1 MRKPSVL
8 LVAGVLLL
16 ACACASKP
24 PPRPEVRLKLALEVI
39 SDPPKAEVKFHG
51 KPVGET
57 PTSVDVVTYDELEA
71 VVATSGDLAVVEK
84 RLRLLSPDK
93 AQLIFRFGTP
103 DQQSPL
109 ARTLGVQNVLIFD
122 YSEKVAFDVDRF
134 DLKPDALPILNTQAD
149 ILAVYFPHA
158 LIYVCGYTDSTGG
171 EEHNL
176 RLSLKRAQAVADYL
190 IARGIDKDRIR
201 IRGFGKDYPVETNA
215 TAAGRALNRRTEVIL
230 PQ

>member
-1 MRKPSVL
+1 MTKASLLLPVSAL
-8 LVAGVLLL
+8 LVSG
-16 ACACASKP
+16 ACASQP
-24 PPRPEVRLKLALEVI
+24 PPRPEVRLRLALEVI
-39 SDPPKAEVKFHG
+39 SDPPKAEVRFGG
-51 KPVGET
+51 KPVGEAPASLAVT
-57 PTSVDVVTYDELEA
+57 TYDELESITA
-71 VVATSGDLAVVEK
+71 SSGDLAVVEK

-93 AQLIFRFGTP
+93 AQLIFRFGKP
-103 DQQSPL
+103 EQQSPL

-134 DLKPDALPILNTQAD
+134 DVKPDALPILNTQAD
-149 ILAVYFPHA
+149 ILSIYFPHA
-158 LIYVCGYTDSTGG
+158 LVYVCGYTDSTGS

-190 IARGIDKDRIR
+190 VARGIDKDRLR
-201 IRGFGKDYPVETNA
+201 IRGFGKDYPVEPNA

>member
-1 MRKPSVL
+1 MTRPRL
-8 LVAGVLLL
+8 LFPAVALLF
-16 ACACASKP
+16 ACACASQP
-24 PPRPEVRLKLALEVI
+24 PPRPEVRLRLALEVI
-39 SDPPKAEVKFHG
+39 SDPPRAEVSFRG
-51 KPVGET
+51 KAVGET
-57 PTSVDVVTYDELEA
+57 PASIAVTTYDELEGISA
-71 VVATSGDLAVVEK
+71 ASGDLTVVEK
-84 RLRLLSPDK
+84 RLRLLSSDK
-93 AQLIFRFGTP
+93 AHLIFRFGRP
-103 DQQSPL
+103 EQQSPL

-149 ILAVYFPHA
+149 ILSIYFPHA
-158 LIYVCGYTDSTGG
+158 LVYVCGYTDATGS

-190 IARGIDKDRIR
+190 VARGIDKDRLK